1 MNKKYN
7 KPEMAVISYA
17 STDVTSIDLMR
28 SAVITPTTKTTHTF
42 DVYKLNS

>member
-28 SAVITPTTKTTHTF
+28 SAVITTTKTTHTF